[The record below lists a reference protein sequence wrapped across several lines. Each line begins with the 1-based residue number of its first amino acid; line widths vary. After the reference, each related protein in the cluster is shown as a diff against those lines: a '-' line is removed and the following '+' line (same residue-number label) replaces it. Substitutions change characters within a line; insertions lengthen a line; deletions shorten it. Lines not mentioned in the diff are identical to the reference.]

1 MKKVLFTVFALAA
14 LVLVS
19 CSDKKSNE
27 NNPFMMDYANE
38 YGIPPFDKIT
48 YADYE
53 PAVEAGIAEQNAEID
68 SIIKNTAEPNF
79 ENTILALDNSG
90 RTLSKVSALLYALS
104 ESDNTK
110 EMQKLTETL
119 MPKLTAQS
127 DAMYMNDDLFA
138 KVKAAYDNADKT
150 GMDPIQKRLTEK
162 YYKRFVRNG
171 ALLSAAQKD
180 SLKEINRKLG
190 EFNLK
195 FGNNIQHDL
204 SECVFFIDNK
214 DQLAGLPET
223 IIENAA
229 KLAEEKGKKGQ
240 WAFNAI
246 AATRLPVLTYADS
259 RDLRRKMYETYTTT
273 ASHGDE
279 WDNSENI
286 RNILLLR
293 QQKANLLGFNT
304 YADYATDPYMAKTP
318 KAAEDL
324 LMSLWRP
331 AIKKVDEEVADM
343 QKYAAAHGDT
353 AQIEACDYY
362 YYAEKVKKEKFN
374 FSEDDVRPYF
384 ALDSVVKNGIFY
396 AANKLYGITFEEM
409 PDAPKYNPEVKVY
422 DVKDAEGKHLAVFMT
437 DYLPRPV
444 KSPGA
449 WMNAMQEAYN
459 YGGENVRP
467 IIYNVGNMAM
477 PSGDTPSLLTW
488 DDVQTVFHEF
498 GHALHGMLTRVQ
510 YRGLAGTNT
519 DRDLVEMPSQINEH
533 WAFEPEVLKN
543 YARHYKT
550 GEVIPDSLVKKLN
563 ESAQFNMGFMTTE
576 LVGAALLDMYWHK
589 KAWTAEEVK
598 NIDVKAFEQDVKNQL
613 NMPALVEFRYRSPY
627 FKHVF
632 ASDEYAC
639 GYYTYLWSQVLEA
652 DGYLAFEKAG
662 CFDKAT
668 ADRYRTYILEA
679 GDTEDPMVLYKKFRG
694 QEPTADALLR
704 NRGLK

>member
-1 MKKVLFTVFALAA
+1 MKKVLFTVLALAA
-14 LVLVS
+14 IVMVS
-19 CSDKKSNE
+19 CSEKKSTE
-27 NNPFMMDYANE
+27 NNPFMSEYENE

-90 RTLSKVSALLYALS
+90 HILSKVAGVLYALS

-127 DAMYMNDDLFA
+127 DAMYMNDSLFS
-138 KVKAAYDNADKT
+138 KVKAAYDNADKL

-171 ALLSAAQKD
+171 ALLTPEQKD

-204 SECVFFIDNK
+204 SECIFYVDNK
-214 DQLAGLPET
+214 EELSGLSQD
-223 IIENAA
+223 IIDNAA
-229 KLAEEKGKKGQ
+229 KLAADKGKKGQ

-259 RDLRRKMYETYTTT
+259 RDLRRKMYETYTST
-273 ASHGDE
+273 ANHGDE
-279 WDNSENI
+279 YDNSENI

-318 KAAEDL
+318 QAAEDL

-384 ALDSVVKNGIFY
+384 ALDNVVKNGIFF
-396 AANKLYGITFEEM
+396 AANKLYGLTFEEM

-467 IIYNVGNMAM
+467 IIYNVGNMAR

-498 GHALHGMLTRVQ
+498 GHALHGMLTRVP

-519 DRDLVEMPSQINEH
+519 DRDFVELPSQINEH

-543 YARHYKT
+543 YALHYKT
-550 GEVIPDSLVKKLN
+550 GEVIPDSLVQKLN

-576 LVGAALLDMYWHK
+576 LVGAALMDLYWHK
-589 KAWTAEEVK
+589 KVWTPEEVK

-639 GYYTYLWSQVLEA
+639 GYYTYLWAQVLEA
-652 DGYLAFEKAG
+652 DGYMAFEKAG

-668 ADRYRTYILEA
+668 ADAFHKLLES
-679 GDTEDPMVLYKKFRG
+679 GDAEDPMVLYKNFRG
-694 QEPTADALLR
+694 QAPTADALLR

>member
-1 MKKVLFTVFALAA
+1 MKKVLFTVFAMAA

-19 CSDKKSNE
+19 CSDKQSNE

-48 YADYE
+48 YADYA

-90 RTLSKVSALLYALS
+90 KTLSKVSALLAALS

-127 DAMYMNDDLFA
+127 DAMYMNDELFA

-162 YYKRFVRNG
+162 YYKKFVRNG
-171 ALLSAAQKD
+171 ALLTAAQKD
-180 SLKEINRKLG
+180 SLKEINSKLG
-190 EFNLK
+190 KFNLQ

-214 DQLAGLPET
+214 DELAGLPET

-229 KLAEEKGKKGQ
+229 KLAAEKGKKGQ

-259 RDLRRKMYETYTTT
+259 RDLRRKMYETYTST

-279 WDNSENI
+279 FDNSENI

-331 AIKKVDEEVADM
+331 AIKKVEEEVADM

-384 ALDSVVKNGIFY
+384 ALDSVVKNGIFF
-396 AANKLYGITFEEM
+396 AANKLYGLTFEEM

-459 YGGENVRP
+459 YGGENIRP
-467 IIYNVGNMAM
+467 IIYNVGNMAL

-589 KAWTAEEVK
+589 KAWTSEEAK

-639 GYYTYLWSQVLEA
+639 GYYTYLWAQVLEA
-652 DGYLAFEKAG
+652 DGYLPFEKAG

-668 ADRYRTYILEA
+668 ADKYRALLEA

>member
-1 MKKVLFTVFALAA
+1 MKKVLFTVLALAA
-14 LVLVS
+14 IVLVS
-19 CSDKKSNE
+19 CSEKKSTTE
-27 NNPFMMDYANE
+27 NNPFMSEYENE

-53 PAVEAGIAEQNAEID
+53 PAVEAGILEQNAEID

-90 RTLSKVSALLYALS
+90 EILSRVSGVLFALG

-110 EMQKLTETL
+110 EMQALTEKL
-119 MPKLTAQS
+119 LPKLTAQS
-127 DAMYMNDDLFA
+127 DGMYMNDSLFA
-138 KVKAAYDNADKT
+138 KVKAVYDNADKL

-171 ALLSAAQKD
+171 ALLTAAQKD

-190 EFNLK
+190 EVNLK

-204 SECVFFIDNK
+204 SECVFFVENK
-214 DQLAGLPET
+214 DELKGLPET

-229 KLAEEKGKKGQ
+229 KLAADKGKKGQ

-279 WDNSENI
+279 FDNSENI
-286 RNILLLR
+286 RQILLLR

-304 YADYATDPYMAKTP
+304 YADYAVDPYMAKTP

-324 LMSLWRP
+324 LMQLWRP

-384 ALDSVVKNGIFY
+384 ALDSVVKNGIFF

-444 KSPGA
+444 KSPGCPRA
-449 WMNAMQEAYN
+449 TPPRSSPGTMF
-459 YGGENVRP
+459 RP
-467 IIYNVGNMAM
+467 SSTSLV
-477 PSGDTPSLLTW
+477 TPS
-488 DDVQTVFHEF
+488 
-498 GHALHGMLTRVQ
+498 
-510 YRGLAGTNT
+510 
-519 DRDLVEMPSQINEH
+519 
-533 WAFEPEVLKN
+533 
-543 YARHYKT
+543 
-550 GEVIPDSLVKKLN
+550 
-563 ESAQFNMGFMTTE
+563 
-576 LVGAALLDMYWHK
+576 
-589 KAWTAEEVK
+589 TA
-598 NIDVKAFEQDVKNQL
+598 
-613 NMPALVEFRYRSPY
+613 
-627 FKHVF
+627 
-632 ASDEYAC
+632 C
-639 GYYTYLWSQVLEA
+639 
-652 DGYLAFEKAG
+652 
-662 CFDKAT
+662 
-668 ADRYRTYILEA
+668 
-679 GDTEDPMVLYKKFRG
+679 
-694 QEPTADALLR
+694 
-704 NRGLK
+704 

>member
-1 MKKVLFTVFALAA
+1 MKKVLFTMLALAA

-27 NNPFMMDYANE
+27 NNPFMMDYENE

-48 YADYE
+48 YADYA

-90 RTLSKVSALLYALS
+90 HTLTKVAALLYALS
-104 ESDNTK
+104 ESDNTP

-127 DAMYMNDDLFA
+127 DAMYMNDSLFA
-138 KVKAAYDNADKT
+138 KVKAAYDNADKL

-171 ALLSAAQKD
+171 ALLNPAQKD
-180 SLKEINRKLG
+180 TLKEINRKLG
-190 EFNLK
+190 DFNLK

-204 SECVFFIDNK
+204 SECVFFVDNEE
-214 DQLAGLPET
+214 QLKGLPES

-229 KLAEEKGKKGQ
+229 KLAAEKGKKGQ

-259 RDLRRKMYETYTTT
+259 RDLRRQMYETYTST

-279 WDNSENI
+279 YDNSDNI

-362 YYAEKVKKEKFN
+362 YYAEKVKGEKFN

-384 ALDSVVKNGIFY
+384 ALDSVVKNGIFF
-396 AANKLYGITFEEM
+396 AANKLYGLTFEEM

-467 IIYNVGNMAM
+467 IIYNVGNMAL

-519 DRDLVEMPSQINEH
+519 DRDFVELPSQINEH

-550 GEVIPDSLVKKLN
+550 GEVIPDSLVQKLN

-576 LVGAALLDMYWHK
+576 LVGAALMDLYWHK
-589 KAWTAEEVK
+589 KAWTAEEAK

-639 GYYTYLWSQVLEA
+639 GYYTYLWAQVLEA
-652 DGYLAFEKAG
+652 DGYMAFEKAG

-668 ADRYRTYILEA
+668 AAAFQKLLES
-679 GDTEDPMVLYKKFRG
+679 GDAEDPMVLYKNFRG
-694 QEPTADALLR
+694 QAPTADALLR

>member
-1 MKKVLFTVFALAA
+1 MKKVLFTVLALAVIT
-14 LVLVS
+14 LVG
-19 CSDKKSNE
+19 CSENKSNE
-27 NNPFMMDYANE
+27 NNPFMSEYENE
-38 YGIPPFDKIT
+38 YGIPPFDKIS

-53 PAVEAGIAEQNAEID
+53 PAVLAGIEEQNAEID

-104 ESDNTK
+104 ESDNTP

-127 DAMYMNDDLFA
+127 DAMFMNDALFT
-138 KVKAAYDNADKT
+138 KVKAAYDNADKL

-171 ALLSAAQKD
+171 ALLTPEQKD

-204 SECVFFIDNK
+204 SECIFYVENK
-214 DQLAGLPET
+214 DELAGLPET

-229 KLAEEKGKKGQ
+229 KLAADKGKKGQ

-324 LMSLWRP
+324 LMQLWRP

-353 AQIEACDYY
+353 AKIEACDYY

-384 ALDSVVKNGIFY
+384 ALDSVVKNGIFF
-396 AANKLYGITFEEM
+396 AANKLYGITFEEL

-422 DVKDAEGKHLAVFMT
+422 DVKDAEGKHLAIFMT

-467 IIYNVGNMAM
+467 IIYNVGNMAL

-533 WAFEPEVLKN
+533 WAFEPEVLKS

-550 GEVIPDSLVKKLN
+550 GEVIPDSLVQKLN

-576 LVGAALLDMYWHK
+576 LVGAALMDMFWHK
-589 KAWTAEEVK
+589 KAWTAEDVK
-598 NIDVKAFEQDVKNQL
+598 NLDVKAFEQDVKNQL

-652 DGYLAFEKAG
+652 DGYMAFEKAG
-662 CFDKAT
+662 AFDKAT
-668 ADRYRTYILEA
+668 ADKYRTYILEA

-694 QEPTADALLR
+694 QAPTVDALLR

>member
-1 MKKVLFTVFALAA
+1 MKKVLFTVLALAA
-14 LVLVS
+14 ICLVS
-19 CSDKKSNE
+19 CDGKKSTE
-27 NNPFMMDYANE
+27 NNPFMSEYENE

-53 PAVEAGIAEQNAEID
+53 PAVEAGIEQQNAEID

-90 RTLSKVSALLYALS
+90 NILSKVAGVLYALS
-104 ESDNTK
+104 ESDNTP
-110 EMQKLTETL
+110 EMQKLTEVL

-127 DAMYMNDDLFA
+127 DGMYMNDSLFA
-138 KVKAAYDNADKT
+138 KVKTVFENADKL

-171 ALLSAAQKD
+171 ALLTPEQKD

-204 SECVFFIDNK
+204 SECVFYVDNEE
-214 DQLAGLPET
+214 QLKGLPQD
-223 IIENAA
+223 IIDNAA
-229 KLAEEKGKKGQ
+229 KLAAEKGKKGQ

-259 RDLRRKMYETYTTT
+259 RELRRQMYETYTST

-286 RNILLLR
+286 RNILILR

-331 AIKKVDEEVADM
+331 AIKKVEEEVADM

-362 YYAEKVKKEKFN
+362 YYAEKVKTERFS

-396 AANKLYGITFEEM
+396 CANKLYGLTFEEL

-459 YGGENVRP
+459 YGDESVRP
-467 IIYNVGNMAM
+467 IIYNVGNMAL
-477 PSGDTPSLLTW
+477 PSGDAPSLLTW

-519 DRDLVEMPSQINEH
+519 DRDFVELPSQINEH

-550 GEVIPDSLVKKLN
+550 GEVIPDSLVQKLN

-576 LVGAALLDMYWHK
+576 LVGAALMDLYWHK
-589 KAWTAEEVK
+589 KAWTPEEAK

-639 GYYTYLWSQVLEA
+639 GYYTYLWAQVLEA
-652 DGYLAFEKAG
+652 DGYMAFEKAG

-668 ADRYRTYILEA
+668 ADAFHKLLES
-679 GDTEDPMVLYKKFRG
+679 GDAEDPMVLYKNFRG
-694 QEPTADALLR
+694 QAPTADALLR

>member
-1 MKKVLFTVFALAA
+1 MRKVLFTVLALAA
-14 LVLVS
+14 ITLVG
-19 CSDKKSNE
+19 CSEKKLTE
-27 NNPFMMDYANE
+27 NNPFMSEYENE

-53 PAVEAGIAEQNAEID
+53 PAVEAGIEEQNAEID

-90 RTLSKVSALLYALS
+90 RILSRVTGVLYALS

-127 DAMYMNDDLFA
+127 DGMYMNDSLFA
-138 KVKAAYDNADKT
+138 KVKAVYDNADKLA
-150 GMDPIQKRLTEK
+150 MDPIQKRLTEK

-171 ALLSAAQKD
+171 ALLNAAQKD

-204 SECVFFIDNK
+204 SECVFFIDK
-214 DQLAGLPET
+214 EEQLKGLPQG
-223 IIENAA
+223 IIDNAA
-229 KLAEEKGKKGQ
+229 KLAADKGKKGQ
-240 WAFNAI
+240 WAFSAI
-246 AATRLPVLTYADS
+246 AATRLPVLTYADN
-259 RDLRRKMYETYTTT
+259 RDLRRMMYETYITT
-273 ASHGDE
+273 ANHGDE

-286 RNILLLR
+286 RQILLLR

-304 YADYATDPYMAKTP
+304 FADYAVDPYMAKTP

-324 LMSLWRP
+324 LMQLWRP
-331 AIKKVDEEVADM
+331 AIKVVGQEVADM
-343 QKYAAAHGDT
+343 QKYATEHGDT

-362 YYAEKVKKEKFN
+362 YYAEKVKKERFN
-374 FSEDDVRPYF
+374 FSEDEVRPYF
-384 ALDSVVKNGIFY
+384 ALDSVVKNGIFFI
-396 AANKLYGITFEEM
+396 ANKLYGLTFTEM

-437 DYLPRPV
+437 DYLPRDT
-444 KSPGA
+444 KAPGA

-459 YGGENVRP
+459 YGDENVRP
-467 IIYNVGNMAM
+467 IIYNVGNMAL

-498 GHALHGMLTRVQ
+498 GHALHGMMTRVQ

-543 YARHYKT
+543 SARHYKT
-550 GEVIPDSLVKKLN
+550 GEVIPDSLVQKLN

-576 LVGAALLDMYWHK
+576 LVGAALLDMFWHK
-589 KAWTAEEVK
+589 KAWTPEEVK

-652 DGYLAFEKAG
+652 DGYMAFEKAG

-668 ADRYRTYILEA
+668 ADSYRINILEA
-679 GDTEDPMVLYKKFRG
+679 GDTEDAMVLYKRFRG
-694 QEPTADALLR
+694 QAPTADALLR

>member
-1 MKKVLFTVFALAA
+1 MKKVLFTVLALATIA
-14 LVLVS
+14 LVS
-19 CSDKKSNE
+19 CVDKKSSE
-27 NNPFMMDYANE
+27 NNPFMMDYENE

-48 YADYE
+48 YADYA
-53 PAVEAGIAEQNAEID
+53 PAVEAGIEQQNAEID

-90 RTLSKVSALLYALS
+90 STLTKVSALLYALS

-127 DAMYMNDDLFA
+127 DAVYMNDSLFA
-138 KVKAAYDNADKT
+138 KVKAAYDNADKL

-171 ALLSAAQKD
+171 ALLTAAQKD

-190 EFNLK
+190 DFNLK

-204 SECVFFIDNK
+204 SVCIFYVDNEK
-214 DQLAGLPET
+214 ELAGLPQT
-223 IIENAA
+223 IIDNAA
-229 KLAEEKGKKGQ
+229 KLAADKGKKGQ

-259 RDLRRKMYETYTTT
+259 RDLRRKMYETYTST

-279 WDNSENI
+279 FDNSENI
-286 RNILLLR
+286 RNILALR

-304 YADYATDPYMAKTP
+304 FADYATDPYMAKTP

-343 QKYAAAHGDT
+343 QAYAAAHGDT
-353 AQIEACDYY
+353 AKIEACDYY

-384 ALDSVVKNGIFY
+384 ALDSVVKNGIFF
-396 AANKLYGITFEEM
+396 AANKLYGLTFEEM

-422 DVKDAEGKHLAVFMT
+422 DVKDADGKHLAVFMT

-459 YGGENVRP
+459 YGGQDIRP

-589 KAWTAEEVK
+589 KAWTAEEAK

-639 GYYTYLWSQVLEA
+639 GYYTYLWAQVLEA
-652 DGYLAFEKAG
+652 DGYLPFEKAG

-668 ADRYRTYILEA
+668 ADRYRALLEA

>member
-1 MKKVLFTVFALAA
+1 MKKVLFTVLALAA
-14 LVLVS
+14 ITLVS
-19 CSDKKSNE
+19 CGETKSNE
-27 NNPFMMDYANE
+27 NNPFMSEYENE

-53 PAVEAGIAEQNAEID
+53 PAVEAGIKEQNAEID

-90 RTLSKVSALLYALS
+90 KTLTKVAALLYALS

-138 KVKAAYDNADKT
+138 KVKAAYDNADKL

-171 ALLSAAQKD
+171 ALLTPEQKD

-204 SECVFFIDNK
+204 SECVFFVDNK
-214 DQLAGLPET
+214 EELSGLSQD
-223 IIENAA
+223 IIDNAA
-229 KLAEEKGKKGQ
+229 KLAAEKGKKGQ

-259 RDLRRKMYETYTTT
+259 RDLRRKMYETYTST

-279 WDNSENI
+279 YDNSENI

-324 LMSLWRP
+324 LMQLWRP

-384 ALDSVVKNGIFY
+384 ALDSVVKNGIFF
-396 AANKLYGITFEEM
+396 AANKLYGLTFEEM

-467 IIYNVGNMAM
+467 IIYNVGNMAL

-519 DRDLVEMPSQINEH
+519 DRDIVEMPSQINEH
-533 WAFEPEVLKN
+533 WAFEPEVLKS

-550 GEVIPDSLVKKLN
+550 GEVIPDTLVQKLN

-589 KAWTAEEVK
+589 KAWTPEEAK

-639 GYYTYLWSQVLEA
+639 GYYTYLWAQVLEA
-652 DGYLAFEKAG
+652 DGYLPFEKAG

-668 ADRYRTYILEA
+668 AAAFQKLLES
-679 GDTEDPMVLYKKFRG
+679 GDTEDPMVLYKNYRG
-694 QEPTADALLR
+694 QAPSVDALLR

>member
-1 MKKVLFTVFALAA
+1 MKKVLFTVLTLAA
-14 LVLVS
+14 IVLVS
-19 CSDKKSNE
+19 CSEKKSTE
-27 NNPFMMDYANE
+27 NNPFMSEYENE

-53 PAVEAGIAEQNAEID
+53 PAVEAGIEEQNLEID

-90 RTLSKVSALLYALS
+90 RILSKVSGVLFALS

-110 EMQKLTETL
+110 EMQKLTEIL
-119 MPKLTAQS
+119 LPKLTAQN
-127 DAMYMNDDLFA
+127 DAMYMNDSLFA
-138 KVKAAYDNADKT
+138 KVKAAYDNADKL

-171 ALLSAAQKD
+171 ALLTPEQKD

-204 SECVFFIDNK
+204 SDCIFFVDNK
-214 DQLAGLPET
+214 EELAGLSQD
-223 IIENAA
+223 IIDNAA
-229 KLAEEKGKKGQ
+229 KLAADKGKKGQ

-259 RDLRRKMYETYTTT
+259 RDLRRKMYETYTST

-279 WDNSENI
+279 YDNSENI

-304 YADYATDPYMAKTP
+304 FADYATDPYMAKTP
-318 KAAEDL
+318 QAAEDL

-384 ALDSVVKNGIFY
+384 ALDSVVKNGIFFC
-396 AANKLYGITFEEM
+396 ANKLYGLTFEEM

-467 IIYNVGNMAM
+467 IIYNVGNMAL

-519 DRDLVEMPSQINEH
+519 DRDFVELPSQINEH
-533 WAFEPEVLKN
+533 WAFEPEVLRN

-550 GEVIPDSLVKKLN
+550 GEVIPDSLVQKLN

-576 LVGAALLDMYWHK
+576 LVGAALMDLYWHK
-589 KAWTAEEVK
+589 KVWTPDEVK

-639 GYYTYLWSQVLEA
+639 GYYTYLWAQVLEA
-652 DGYLAFEKAG
+652 DGYMAFEKAG
-662 CFDKAT
+662 CFDNAT
-668 ADRYRTYILEA
+668 AAAFQKLLES
-679 GDTEDPMVLYKKFRG
+679 GDAEDPMVLYKNFRG
-694 QEPTADALLR
+694 QAPSADALLR

>member
-1 MKKVLFTVFALAA
+1 MKKVLFTVLALAA
-14 LVLVS
+14 VLLVS
-19 CSDKKSNE
+19 CDGKKSTE
-27 NNPFMMDYANE
+27 NNPFMSEYANE

-48 YADYE
+48 YADYA
-53 PAVEAGIAEQNAEID
+53 PAVDAGIEQQNAEID

-90 RTLSKVSALLYALS
+90 EILSKVSGVMYALS
-104 ESDNTK
+104 ESDNTP
-110 EMQKLTETL
+110 EMQKITETL

-127 DAMYMNDDLFA
+127 DGMYMNDSLFA
-138 KVKAAYDNADKT
+138 KVKAVYDNADKL

-171 ALLSAAQKD
+171 ALLTPAQKD

-190 EFNLK
+190 EVNLK

-204 SECVFFIDNK
+204 SECVFFVDNK
-214 DQLAGLPET
+214 DELKGLPET
-223 IIENAA
+223 IVENAA
-229 KLAEEKGKKGQ
+229 KLAADKGKKGQ

-259 RDLRRKMYETYTTT
+259 RDLRRKTYETYTTT

-286 RNILLLR
+286 RTILLLR

-324 LMSLWRP
+324 LMQLWRP

-362 YYAEKVKKEKFN
+362 YYAEKVKKEKFD

-384 ALDSVVKNGIFY
+384 ALDSVVKNGIFF

-409 PDAPKYNPEVKVY
+409 PDAPN
-422 DVKDAEGKHLAVFMT
+422 AEGKHLAVFMT

-459 YGGENVRP
+459 YGGKNIRP
-467 IIYNVGNMAM
+467 IIYNVGNMAL

-550 GEVIPDSLVKKLN
+550 GEVIPDSLVQKLN

-576 LVGAALLDMYWHK
+576 LVGAALMDLYWHK
-589 KAWTAEEVK
+589 KAWTAEELK

-668 ADRYRTYILEA
+668 ADSYRTNILEA
-679 GDTEDPMVLYKKFRG
+679 GDTEDPMVLYKRFRG
-694 QEPTADALLR
+694 QAPTVDALLR

>member
-1 MKKVLFTVFALAA
+1 MKKFLLTMLALTA

-19 CSDKKSNE
+19 CDQKKSTE
-27 NNPFMMDYANE
+27 NNPFMSEYENE

-53 PAVEAGIAEQNAEID
+53 PAVNAGIEEQNAEID

-90 RTLSKVSALLYALS
+90 SILSRVAGVMYALS
-104 ESDNTK
+104 ESDNTP
-110 EMQKLTETL
+110 EMQKITEAL

-127 DAMYMNDDLFA
+127 DGMYMNDSLFA
-138 KVKAAYDNADKT
+138 KVKSVYDNADKL

-171 ALLSAAQKD
+171 ALLTAAQKD

-190 EFNLK
+190 DFNLK

-204 SECVFFIDNK
+204 SECIFYVDNEEQLKGLSQDIIDK
-214 DQLAGLPET
+214 
-223 IIENAA
+223 AA
-229 KLAEEKGKKGQ
+229 KLAAEKGKKGQ

-259 RDLRRKMYETYTTT
+259 RDLRRQMYETYTST

-286 RNILLLR
+286 RNILMLR

-324 LMSLWRP
+324 LMQLWRP

-384 ALDSVVKNGIFY
+384 ALDSVVKNGIFF
-396 AANKLYGITFEEM
+396 AANKLYGLTFEEM

-422 DVKDAEGKHLAVFMT
+422 DVKDAEGKPLAVFMT

-467 IIYNVGNMAM
+467 IIYNVGNMAL

-519 DRDLVEMPSQINEH
+519 DRDLVEMPSQLNEH
-533 WAFEPEVLKN
+533 WAFEPEVLRN

-550 GEVIPDSLVKKLN
+550 GEVIPDSLVQKLN

-576 LVGAALLDMYWHK
+576 LVGAALMDMYWHK
-589 KAWTAEEVK
+589 KAWTPEDAK
-598 NIDVKAFEQDVKNQL
+598 NVDVKAFEQDVKNQL

-652 DGYLAFEKAG
+652 DGYMAFEQAG

-668 ADRYRTYILEA
+668 ADKYRKFLES
-679 GDTEDPMVLYKKFRG
+679 GDTEDPMVLYKNFRG
-694 QEPTADALLR
+694 QAPTVDALLR

>member
-1 MKKVLFTVFALAA
+1 MKKVLITVLA
-14 LVLVS
+14 LVALTLVS
-19 CSDKKSNE
+19 CSEKKSNE
-27 NNPFMMDYANE
+27 NNPFMMDYENE

-48 YADYE
+48 YADYK
-53 PAVEAGIAEQNAEID
+53 PAVLAGIEEQNAEID

-90 RTLSKVSALLYALS
+90 KTLTKVSALLYALS

-127 DAMYMNDDLFA
+127 DAMYMNDSLFA
-138 KVKAAYDNADKT
+138 KVKAAYDNADKL

-162 YYKRFVRNG
+162 YYKKFVRNG
-171 ALLSAAQKD
+171 ALLTAAQKD

-204 SECVFFIDNK
+204 SECVFFVDNK
-214 DQLAGLPET
+214 DELAGLPET

-229 KLAEEKGKKGQ
+229 KLAAEKGKKGQ

-259 RDLRRKMYETYTTT
+259 RDLRRKMYETYTST

-279 WDNSENI
+279 YDNSENI

-324 LMSLWRP
+324 LMQLWRP

-362 YYAEKVKKEKFN
+362 YYAEKVKAEKFN

-384 ALDSVVKNGIFY
+384 VLDSVVKNGIFF
-396 AANKLYGITFEEM
+396 AANKLYGLTFEEM

-467 IIYNVGNMAM
+467 IIYNVGNMAL

-519 DRDLVEMPSQINEH
+519 DRDFVELPSQINEH

-550 GEVIPDSLVKKLN
+550 GEVIPDSLVQKLN

-576 LVGAALLDMYWHK
+576 LVGAALMDLYWHK
-589 KAWTAEEVK
+589 KAWTADEAK

-639 GYYTYLWSQVLEA
+639 GYYTYLWAQVLDA
-652 DGYLAFEKAG
+652 DGYMAFEKAG

-668 ADRYRTYILEA
+668 ADAFKKLLES
-679 GDTEDPMVLYKKFRG
+679 GDTMDPMELYKQFRG
-694 QEPTADALLR
+694 QLPNADALLR

>member
-1 MKKVLFTVFALAA
+1 MKKVLFTVLALAA
-14 LVLVS
+14 VLFVS
-19 CSDKKSNE
+19 CDSKKSTE
-27 NNPFMMDYANE
+27 NNPFMSEYANE

-53 PAVEAGIAEQNAEID
+53 PAVNAGIEQQNAEID

-90 RTLSKVSALLYALS
+90 EILSKVAGVMYALS
-104 ESDNTK
+104 ESDNTP
-110 EMQKLTETL
+110 EMQKITETL

-127 DAMYMNDDLFA
+127 DGMYMNDSLFA
-138 KVKAAYDNADKT
+138 KVKTVYDNADKL

-171 ALLSAAQKD
+171 ALLTPAQKD

-190 EFNLK
+190 EVNLK

-204 SECVFFIDNK
+204 SECVFFVDNK
-214 DQLAGLPET
+214 DELKGLPET
-223 IIENAA
+223 IVENAA
-229 KLAEEKGKKGQ
+229 KLAADKGKKGQ

-324 LMSLWRP
+324 LMQLWRP

-362 YYAEKVKKEKFN
+362 YYAEKVKKEKFD

-384 ALDSVVKNGIFY
+384 ALDSVVKNGIFF

-459 YGGENVRP
+459 YGGKNIRP
-467 IIYNVGNMAM
+467 IIYNVGNMAL

-498 GHALHGMLTRVQ
+498 GQALHGMLTRVQ

-543 YARHYKT
+543 YAHHYKT
-550 GEVIPDSLVKKLN
+550 GEVIPDSLVQKLN

-576 LVGAALLDMYWHK
+576 LVGAALMDMYWHK
-589 KAWTAEEVK
+589 KAWTADELK
-598 NIDVKAFEQDVKNQL
+598 NIDVKAFEQEVKNQL

-627 FKHVF
+627 FKHIF

-652 DGYLAFEKAG
+652 DGYMAFEKAG

-668 ADRYRTYILEA
+668 ADSYRINILEA
-679 GDTEDPMVLYKKFRG
+679 GDTEDPMVLYKRFRG
-694 QEPTADALLR
+694 QAPTVDALLR

>member
-1 MKKVLFTVFALAA
+1 MKKVLFTFLALATIA
-14 LVLVS
+14 LVS
-19 CSDKKSNE
+19 CVDKKSSV
-27 NNPFMMDYANE
+27 NNPFMMDYENE

-48 YADYE
+48 YADYA
-53 PAVEAGIAEQNAEID
+53 PAVEAGIEQQNAEID

-90 RTLSKVSALLYALS
+90 STLTKVSALLYALS

-127 DAMYMNDDLFA
+127 DAVYMNDSLFA
-138 KVKAAYDNADKT
+138 KVKAAYDNADKL

-171 ALLSAAQKD
+171 ALLTAAQKD

-190 EFNLK
+190 DFNLK

-204 SECVFFIDNK
+204 SECIFYVDNEK
-214 DQLAGLPET
+214 ELAGLPQT
-223 IIENAA
+223 IIDNAA
-229 KLAEEKGKKGQ
+229 KLAADKGKKGQ

-259 RDLRRKMYETYTTT
+259 RDLRRKMYETYTST
-273 ASHGDE
+273 ANHGDE
-279 WDNSENI
+279 FDNSENI
-286 RNILLLR
+286 RNILDLR

-304 YADYATDPYMAKTP
+304 FADYATDPYMAKTP

-343 QKYAAAHGDT
+343 QAYAAAHGDT
-353 AQIEACDYY
+353 AKIEACDYY

-384 ALDSVVKNGIFY
+384 ALDSVVKNGIFF
-396 AANKLYGITFEEM
+396 AANKLYGLTFEEM

-437 DYLPRPV
+437 DYLPRDV
-444 KSPGA
+444 KAPGA

-459 YGGENVRP
+459 YGGQDIRP
-467 IIYNVGNMAM
+467 IIYNVGNMAL

-519 DRDLVEMPSQINEH
+519 DRDFVELPSQINEH

-550 GEVIPDSLVKKLN
+550 GEVIPDSLVQKLN

-576 LVGAALLDMYWHK
+576 LVGAALLDLYWHK
-589 KAWTAEEVK
+589 KAWTAEEAK
-598 NIDVKAFEQDVKNQL
+598 NIDVKAFEQEVKDQL

-639 GYYTYLWSQVLEA
+639 GYYTYLWAQVLEA
-652 DGYLAFEKAG
+652 DGYAAFEKAG

-668 ADRYRTYILEA
+668 AAAFQKLLES
-679 GDTEDPMVLYKKFRG
+679 GDTEDPMVLYKNFRG
-694 QEPTADALLR
+694 QAPTSDALLR